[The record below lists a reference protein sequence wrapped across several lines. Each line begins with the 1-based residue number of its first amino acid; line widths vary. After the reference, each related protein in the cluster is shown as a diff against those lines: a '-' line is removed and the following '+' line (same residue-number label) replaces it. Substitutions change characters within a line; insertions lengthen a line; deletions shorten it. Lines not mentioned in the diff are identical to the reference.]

1 MKIAT
6 NETST
11 GFLMQYSKFKYIA
24 TRIFLQKILHQRTKP
39 GHASFWMY
47 KSRIHITYKVHLLQ
61 TVRAF
66 LQKLQRDFLNIIPSH
81 RWAPAL
87 RRSQIPRINTF
98 YSHKLDNFFDT
109 RPVLIPKTKWY
120 YFIRSYF
127 LSGFLLFSS
136 SCVAHNQQMQPCA
149 LGNCSRTI
157 FNWFVRQVLS
167 PIS

>member
-66 LQKLQRDFLNIIPSH
+66 LQKLQSDCLNIIPSH

-87 RRSQIPRINTF
+87 RRSHIPRFHASIPFTLTSSITF
-98 YSHKLDNFFDT
+98 LTLFLYGAIPLRISVICRFFLCYPQPAYTAVCFRKLFQNN
-109 RPVLIPKTKWY
+109 L
-120 YFIRSYF
+120 
-127 LSGFLLFSS
+127 
-136 SCVAHNQQMQPCA
+136 
-149 LGNCSRTI
+149 
-157 FNWFVRQVLS
+157 
-167 PIS
+167 

>member
-39 GHASFWMY
+39 GHASFSMY

-66 LQKLQRDFLNIIPSH
+66 LQKLQRDYLNIIPSH
-81 RWAPAL
+81 R
-87 RRSQIPRINTF
+87 
-98 YSHKLDNFFDT
+98 
-109 RPVLIPKTKWY
+109 
-120 YFIRSYF
+120 
-127 LSGFLLFSS
+127 
-136 SCVAHNQQMQPCA
+136 
-149 LGNCSRTI
+149 
-157 FNWFVRQVLS
+157 
-167 PIS
+167 